1 MSATMRH
8 LIVLLP
14 GVMGS
19 VLQKDGHDAWALSGQ
34 ALWRYLTSW
43 GQTVQ
48 QLTIA
53 HEDWRVDDLGDG
65 VTAPRLI
72 EDLYTIPGVTEHAG
86 YGVIARR
93 IPEFFDMTVG
103 SVHAPRDDASFYA
116 FPYDWRRDNRVSARK
131 LQKFVETQLPRWRAW
146 SGAAD
151 AQVILVGHSM
161 GGLVARYYV
170 EALGGWKHCRALVT
184 IGSPHR
190 GAVGAVDALSN
201 GFKKLAWD
209 FSGMVRSFAS
219 LYQLL
224 PTYPMLRVNGAYV
237 RVAETGVIPNIDR
250 ARAALARKEF
260 QEAMRLAREANQ
272 NEPGYRQLLIPWVG
286 TRQDTL
292 QSAEVIGGVLRT
304 SYTAPDGLP
313 AALAD
318 GDGTVPRVSTVPAG
332 LENLRLERFSV
343 ERHGWLTNAETTLE
357 PLLDTLQQVGA
368 EAVPGDFHG
377 AVEAPR
383 TRPELGLRLASV
395 FFQGDEPPSLTARAH
410 GAAAPVSLR
419 IKVTASEAGV
429 QAMTRDVTIAP
440 DEARTESFEG
450 LTPGLYS
457 LSIGPTHAGASAPR
471 GVHGAF
477 EVVA

>member
-1 MSATMRH
+1 MRH

-43 GQTVQ
+43 GQSIQ

-53 HEDWRVDDLGDG
+53 QEDWRVDDLGDG
-65 VTAPRLI
+65 VIAARLI

-93 IPEFFDMTVG
+93 IPEYFGMTVG
-103 SVHAPRDDASFYA
+103 NPLTPRDDASFYA

-131 LQKFVETQLPRWRAW
+131 LQRFVETQLPRWRAW

-151 AQVILVGHSM
+151 AQVILIGHSM

-170 EALGGWKHCRALVT
+170 EALGGWKHCRALIT

-190 GAVGAVDALSN
+190 GAIGAVDALSN

-209 FSGMVRSFAS
+209 FSGMVRSFDS
-219 LYQLL
+219 IYQLM
-224 PTYPMLRVNGAYV
+224 PAYPMLRVNGATV
-237 RVAETGVIPNIDR
+237 RVSETDAVPNIDR
-250 ARAALARKEF
+250 ARAAAARDQF
-260 QEAMRLAREANQ
+260 LEAMRLARQANQ

-292 QSAEVIGGVLRT
+292 QSAEVVGGILRT
-304 SYTAPDGLP
+304 SYAAPDGLP

-343 ERHGWLTNAETTLE
+343 ERHGWLTNSETTLE

-377 AVEAPR
+377 AVDAPR
-383 TRPELGLRLASV
+383 TRPELGLRVGSV
-395 FFQGDEPPSLTARAH
+395 FFQGDEAPSLTVRAH
-410 GAAAPVSLR
+410 GAAAPVRLK
-419 IKVTASEAGV
+419 IKVTASEAGLQPV
-429 QAMTRDVTIAP
+429 TREVTVAP
-440 DEARTESFEG
+440 DEARTETFDS

-457 LSIGPTHAGASAPR
+457 LSIGPVQGGPSAPR